1 MSHPLL
7 TRKKEVSFPGPYIDP
22 EVFRTHP
29 IRNFFTNKKNLLPL
43 RPSHPVDSSIDL
55 YAL

>member
-1 MSHPLL
+1 M
-7 TRKKEVSFPGPYIDP
+7 KKEVSFPGPYIDP